1 MPRSTTTKPRTAS
14 TGSDFLTR
22 QEVAQIAEVSLA
34 TVDKAIETRLL
45 QTKRGAH
52 GAALL
57 DGESVIVVSLLS
69 GIEVSLPQAAKVKVK
84 RWVYEAKPH
93 QAAGQAEL
101 SLSRRLVIR
110 CDTEVKQV
118 GKKLDRYLTGR
129 SRYIETNPNIF
140 GGEPVIAGTRL
151 MVRSVADRVAD
162 GDSIDDLA
170 ADYPHIPKQA
180 FETALLY
187 ARSHPRRGRPR
198 KPWRDA

>member
-1 MPRSTTTKPRTAS
+1 MAKSIVKQIAAKRSFE
-14 TGSDFLTR
+14 FLTR

-45 QTKRGAH
+45 LPKRGQH

-57 DGESVIVVSLLS
+57 DGESVIVISLLS
-69 GIEVSLPQAAKVKVK
+69 GTEVPLPHAAKMKVK
-84 RWVYEAKPH
+84 KWVYEEKPH
-93 QAAGQAEL
+93 RAAGRPEL

-110 CDTEVKQV
+110 CDADVKQV

-129 SRYIETNPNIF
+129 SRYIESNPDIF

-151 MVRSVADRVAD
+151 MVRAVADRVAD
-162 GDSIDDLA
+162 GDSIADLSE
-170 ADYPHIPKQA
+170 DYPYVPKQA

-187 ARSHPRRGRPR
+187 AKSHPRRGRPR
-198 KPWRDA
+198 KPWRES